1 VISLKNLL
9 GSEGNILSDR
19 SLQLLLLA
27 NMVYPM
33 GTTMISPMLESLI
46 IPLST
51 TPAAVGL
58 LVTAFF
64 IPLMV
69 LSPIAGGIAD
79 VYGRKPLL
87 IIGLLIFGFSGLL
100 MTFSTSFLLTVL
112 LRLLQGIG
120 GACILPVVVT
130 SLGDLYTGTASATA
144 QGLRSTSHGVS
155 GSIFPIFSGVLVLVA
170 WNYPFLLYI
179 VPIPIALILYLF
191 LEEPSTH
198 ISQGNSANPN
208 RISLK
213 TILQKVPSLLLFP
226 RLSAAIL
233 GMFLTSFVFTAYIT
247 YSSLIIVL
255 GISGT
260 AGQAGILVSLFSA
273 SSAIAAT
280 QSGRIYSYFK
290 HLVYPFSALSIII
303 GGGLIVVALSQSLL
317 QMAIGASCI
326 GIGFGILFSLNRVL
340 ILEFAPEDFRGILI
354 SFGET
359 AKGAGATLA
368 PVIMGLIF
376 ILLQSHGHLDL
387 VPALR
392 LTNVIVGF
400 LAIIAGIFLS
410 FIAVSKKPEKIDM
423 SAF

>member
-1 VISLKNLL
+1 MISLKNLL

-33 GTTMISPMLESLI
+33 GTTMISPILESLI
-46 IPLST
+46 LPLST
-51 TPAAVGL
+51 TPAAIGL

-64 IPLMV
+64 VPLMI
-69 LSPIAGGIAD
+69 LSPIAGGMAD
-79 VYGRKPLL
+79 LYGRKPIL

-100 MTFSTSFLLTVL
+100 MTISTSFLLTFS

-155 GSIFPIFSGVLVLVA
+155 GAIFPVFSGFLVLVA
-170 WNYPFLLYI
+170 WNYPFLLYV
-179 VPIPIALILYLF
+179 VPIPVALIIYLF
-191 LEEPSTH
+191 LEEPST
-198 ISQGNSANPN
+198 ISQGGSANPN
-208 RISLK
+208 RISLR

-233 GMFLTSFVFTAYIT
+233 GMFLTSFVFTAYVT

-273 SSAIAAT
+273 SSAVAAT

-290 HLVYPFSALSIII
+290 HLIYPFSALSVII
-303 GGGLIVVALSQSLL
+303 GGGLIIVALSQSLL

-326 GIGFGILFSLNRVL
+326 GTGFGILFSLNRVL

-368 PVIMGLIF
+368 PVVMGLIF
-376 ILLQSHGHLDL
+376 IILQNYLDL

-400 LAIIAGIFLS
+400 LAIIAGVFLS

-423 SAF
+423 STF